1 MYTSLIQV
9 KVMKSPIFAE
19 PHCRPK
25 PRLAARRLLSSQE
38 AEALERTFRVL
49 SNSTRLRL
57 LHALARCPGS
67 PVTELAKMIGMKPQ
81 AVSNQLQ
88 KLMDQGILSNVR
100 NGTNI
105 HYRIV
110 DPCTMNLL
118 DQGLCLAEDTWKRQ
132 SRLSPRHQRTT
143 G

>member
-1 MYTSLIQV
+1 MQI
-9 KVMKSPIFAE
+9 KVMKAPFAE

-25 PRLAARRLLSSQE
+25 PRLATRSLLSSEE
-38 AEALERTFRVL
+38 AAALERTFRIMA
-49 SNSTRLRL
+49 NSTRLRL
-57 LHALARCPGS
+57 LHALARRPGLA
-67 PVTELAKMIGMKPQ
+67 VTELANMIGMKPQ

-88 KLMDQGILSNVR
+88 RLMDQGILSNVR
-100 NGTNI
+100 NGLNI

-132 SRLSPRHQRTT
+132 SRLSRRQRTT

>member
-1 MYTSLIQV
+1 
-9 KVMKSPIFAE
+9 MKTRTVFDDTQ
-19 PHCRPK
+19 CRPK
-25 PRLAARRLLSSQE
+25 PRLAARPLLSSME
-38 AEALERTFRVL
+38 GAALERTFKVL
-49 SNSTRLRL
+49 ANSTRLRL
-57 LHALARCPGS
+57 LHALAKCPGL
-67 PVTELAKMIGMKPQ
+67 PVTELAKMVGMKPQ

-88 KLMDQGILSNVR
+88 RLIDQGILSNVR

-118 DQGLCLAEDTWKRQ
+118 DQGLCLSEDTWKRR
-132 SRLSPRHQRTT
+132 SNMSFRRHRLT

>member
-1 MYTSLIQV
+1 LIQV
-9 KVMKSPIFAE
+9 KDMKSRTVFAE
-19 PHCRPK
+19 PQCRPK
-25 PRLAARRLLSSQE
+25 ARLAARPLLSSEE
-38 AEALERTFRVL
+38 AGALERTFRVL
-49 SNSTRLRL
+49 ANGTRLRL
-57 LHALARCPGS
+57 LHALARCPGL
-67 PVTELAKMIGMKPQ
+67 PVTELADVIGMKPQ

-132 SRLSPRHQRTT
+132 SRRPPRRLRATS
-143 G
+143 

>member
-1 MYTSLIQV
+1 
-9 KVMKSPIFAE
+9 MKSPLAE

-25 PRLAARRLLSSQE
+25 PRLATRSLLSSEE
-38 AEALERTFRVL
+38 AGALERTFRVL
-49 SNSTRLRL
+49 ANRTRLRL
-57 LHALARCPGS
+57 LHALARRPGL
-67 PVTELAKMIGMKPQ
+67 PVTELANVIGMKPQ

-88 KLMDQGILSNVR
+88 KLLDQGILSNVR
-100 NGTNI
+100 HGLNI

-132 SRLSPRHQRTT
+132 SRLSPRRQRLT

>member
-1 MYTSLIQV
+1 
-9 KVMKSPIFAE
+9 MKSRTLFAE
-19 PHCRPK
+19 PQCRPK
-25 PRLAARRLLSSQE
+25 PRLATRPLLSSEE
-38 AEALERTFRVL
+38 AVALERAFRVL
-49 SNSTRLRL
+49 ANGTRLRL
-57 LHALARCPGS
+57 LHALARCPGL
-67 PVTELAKMIGMKPQ
+67 PVTELAKLIGMKPQ

-132 SRLSPRHQRTT
+132 PHLSPRRHRAT

>member
-1 MYTSLIQV
+1 MQV
-9 KVMKSPIFAE
+9 KDMKAPTVFAE
-19 PHCRPK
+19 PQCRPK
-25 PRLAARRLLSSQE
+25 PRLAARSLLSSHE
-38 AEALERTFRVL
+38 AGALERTFRVL
-49 SNSTRLRL
+49 ANSTRLRL
-57 LHALARCPGS
+57 LHALARQPGLS
-67 PVTELAKMIGMKPQ
+67 VTELAKMIGMKPQ

-118 DQGLCLAEDTWKRQ
+118 DQGFCLMEDTWKRQ
-132 SRLSPRHQRTT
+132 SRLSSRRYRTT
-143 G
+143 S